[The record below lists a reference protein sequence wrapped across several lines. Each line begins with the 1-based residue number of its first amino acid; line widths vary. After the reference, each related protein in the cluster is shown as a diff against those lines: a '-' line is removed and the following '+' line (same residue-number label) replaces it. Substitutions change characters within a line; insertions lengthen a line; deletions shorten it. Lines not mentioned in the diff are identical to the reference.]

1 MNRKYDAEK
10 YGWLVK
16 EREAIVAMD
25 WSSVEVKR
33 LARCQAWIYTD
44 ERGNQWLKSYDTVV
58 AVYRKALNTLYV
70 YGRWSSTTYQHVR
83 KFRNS
88 LPDMHYT
95 SEVNIEYIQDY
106 CRHPIN
112 CYRGW

>member
-44 ERGNQWLKSYDTVV
+44 ERGN
-58 AVYRKALNTLYV
+58 R
-70 YGRWSSTTYQHVR
+70 
-83 KFRNS
+83 
-88 LPDMHYT
+88 
-95 SEVNIEYIQDY
+95 
-106 CRHPIN
+106 
-112 CYRGW
+112 